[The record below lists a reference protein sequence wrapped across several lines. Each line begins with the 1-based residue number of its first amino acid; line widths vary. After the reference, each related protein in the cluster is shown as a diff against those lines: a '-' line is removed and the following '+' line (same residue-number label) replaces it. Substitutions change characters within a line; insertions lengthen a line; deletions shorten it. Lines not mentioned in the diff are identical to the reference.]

1 MATPPSHSQSVLPDP
16 QKLTLT
22 RIDRDQDRFVLH
34 VRAQQTACCPRCQ
47 TASRSPHSAYTRTVR
62 DLPWQGHAVDIR
74 IKAQKFRCRNPA
86 CRQKIFSERLSGVA
100 TTYARRTERL
110 GNVIR
115 LVGYSIGGLPG
126 SRLLDRL
133 AIRVSD
139 DTVLRTL
146 KSSTMR
152 PENTEAI
159 HHLGVD
165 DWAWR
170 RGQNYGTILVDLER
184 HRVVDLLPD
193 RCAKS
198 LESWLYQRPTIRT
211 VNRDRCGTYA
221 EAAANGAPEAL
232 QIADRFHLVMNF
244 SAALERVLES
254 HRQELELP
262 AANAEPALVPEA
274 PVMCAKPQTAAQR
287 MQSARR
293 CHRLERY
300 QQVIELHKS
309 GHSQR
314 AIGEALD
321 MSRKTVRRWLCS
333 DNFPERKPP
342 CGRHSHV
349 REFDEYLR
357 QRWAHGCHNAT
368 QLFREIRARGYRGSR
383 QMVSYHVSSWR
394 AEKKIRKPKR
404 PKRFAPKDVAI
415 LMCKRPERRSAQQQ
429 EILDQLA
436 IMHPDIRHTY
446 GLALEFRDALH
457 SKNGNQMLDW
467 IDNVASSA
475 HLPLA
480 RFAQGLRRDLKAV
493 IGAVENAWSSGQVE
507 GQVNRLKFLKRQ
519 MYGRAGFALLRA
531 RVLPLSTSGP

>member
-1 MATPPSHSQSVLPDP
+1 MAAPPSHSQSVLPDP

-22 RIDRDQDRFVLH
+22 RIERDQGRFVLH
-34 VRAQQTACCPRCQ
+34 VRVQQTACCPRCQ
-47 TASRSPHSAYTRTVR
+47 RASRSPHSAYTRTVR
-62 DLPWQGHAVDIR
+62 DLPWQGQAVDIR

-86 CRQKIFSERLSGVA
+86 CRQKIFSERLSGVVA
-100 TTYARRTERL
+100 AYARRTERL

-115 LVGYSIGGLPG
+115 LVGYNTGGLPG
-126 SRLLDRL
+126 SRLLERL

-139 DTVLRTL
+139 DTVLRSL

-152 PENTEAI
+152 PEDTRAL

-198 LESWLYQRPTIRT
+198 LQTWLYQRPTIRT

-221 EAAANGAPEAL
+221 EGAANGAPEAL
-232 QIADRFHLVMNF
+232 QIADRFHLVVNF
-244 SAALERVLES
+244 SEAIERVLES

-262 AANAEPALVPEA
+262 AAEPKLVPETSA
-274 PVMCAKPQTAAQR
+274 ACPRPQTAAQR
-287 MQSARR
+287 IQSACRSR
-293 CHRLERY
+293 RLERY
-300 QQVIELHKS
+300 QQVVELHKS

-314 AIGEALD
+314 AIGAALN
-321 MSRKTVRRWLCS
+321 MSRKTVRRWLRS
-333 DNFPERKPP
+333 DKFPERKPP

-349 REFDEYLR
+349 REFAEYLL
-357 QRWAHGCHNAT
+357 QRWAQGCHNAT

-394 AEKKIRKPKR
+394 ADKKIRKLKPPKR
-404 PKRFAPKDVAI
+404 LAPKDVAI
-415 LMCKRPERRSAQQQ
+415 LLCKRPERRSAEQQ

-436 IMHPDIRHTY
+436 IMHPDLQHTY
-446 GLALEFRDALH
+446 GLALEFRDALQ
-457 SKNGNQMLDW
+457 SKNGNQMLAW

-475 HLPLA
+475 HVPLA
-480 RFAQGLRRDLKAV
+480 RFAQGLRRDSKAV
-493 IGAVENAWSSGQVE
+493 IAAVESPWSSGQVE
-507 GQVNRLKFLKRQ
+507 GQVNRLKTLKRQ

-531 RVLPLSTSGP
+531 RVLPFSPSGP